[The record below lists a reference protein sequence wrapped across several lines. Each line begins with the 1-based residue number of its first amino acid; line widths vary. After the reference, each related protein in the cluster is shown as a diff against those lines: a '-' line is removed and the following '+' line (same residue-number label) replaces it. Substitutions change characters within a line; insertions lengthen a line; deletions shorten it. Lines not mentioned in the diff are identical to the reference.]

1 MGVRSLKQNQITF
14 IETKGRPFNT
24 SQWKCPKDNN
34 YIRRILR
41 EFYHDH
47 KDQ

>member
-1 MGVRSLKQNQITF
+1 MGVRSLKQNQIT
-14 IETKGRPFNT
+14 KGRPLKT
-24 SQWKCPKDNN
+24 TQWKCPKDKN

-41 EFYHDH
+41 EFYRDH